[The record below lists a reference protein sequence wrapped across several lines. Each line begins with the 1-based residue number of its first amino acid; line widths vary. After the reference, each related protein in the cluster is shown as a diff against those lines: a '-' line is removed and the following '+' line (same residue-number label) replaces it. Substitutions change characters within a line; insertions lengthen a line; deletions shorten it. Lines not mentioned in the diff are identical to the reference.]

1 MSDDIQMEVEE
12 AQPAVAQ
19 VPAHH
24 QESIPSNPFFQWNT
38 PSDFGIPSQNPAV
51 HGQSANTTSGFG
63 HAMIPPGVS
72 ASNGSQDG
80 M

>member
-1 MSDDIQMEVEE
+1 MSDDIQMEVEDT
-12 AQPAVAQ
+12 QPAVAE
-19 VPAHH
+19 VPALH

-38 PSDFGIPSQNPAV
+38 PSDFGAPFQDSAGL
-51 HGQSANTTSGFG
+51 GQPANTTSGFG

-72 ASNGSQDG
+72 ASNGSHDG